1 MGSVRPNVL
10 VVILDSLRAR
20 NTTLSGYHRETTPF
34 LSEFAESATTY
45 TQARAPGSRSLPS
58 HASIFTG
65 HPPQEHGLHTLS
77 ERIRPGATAFARLRD
92 RGYDT
97 GLFTD
102 NPYVADLDTGLAE
115 GFDRVYNNRDIFEAG
130 LSPAAFVEEA
140 GLDYWEF
147 LRAVVQN
154 DAPLKSLWN
163 GIAWTAK
170 WRTGGWFVEQSVFTP
185 GFEYATSFR
194 EWRRGQDGPWA
205 ACVNLMDTHVPF
217 RPGDEYDQWQT
228 AESCSV
234 RQSAAVTDAAPS
246 EQWKYGLELNA
257 YDGTI
262 RQADAVVEQ
271 IVESLA
277 SDGVLD
283 DTLVI
288 VTSDHGEAFG
298 ERREY
303 DGHTDSGHGN
313 SVEES
318 VLHVPLICKRPG
330 QTTGSRETEPVS
342 LTAVPAEVLSVVD
355 GVDGGFG
362 TSDAVVAGARID
374 GDDVHVV
381 YESADTGVQKFVV
394 SEAESYTEAIPTPA
408 VSYRSDDGVPE
419 RVHRTVDS
427 LADAGVTQT
436 SDAEVDTATQ
446 QRLSALGYT
455 E

>member
-45 TQARAPGSRSLPS
+45 TQARAPGAWSLPS

-77 ERIRPGATAFARLRD
+77 EQIRSGETVFAQLRD

-115 GFDRVYNNRDIFEAG
+115 GFDQVYNNRDIFEAG

-140 GLDYWEF
+140 GVDYWEF
-147 LRAVVQN
+147 LRAVVRN
-154 DAPLKSLWN
+154 DAPLRSLWN
-163 GIAWTAK
+163 GIAWMVK
-170 WRTGGWFVEQSVFTP
+170 WRTGGWFVEQSVFTS
-185 GFEYATSFR
+185 GFEYAASFR
-194 EWRRGQDGPWA
+194 EWHTQQEGPWA
-205 ACVNLMDTHVPF
+205 ACVNLMDTHVPY
-217 RPGDEYDQWQT
+217 RPDDKYNQWQT
-228 AESCSV
+228 AESRSV
-234 RQSAAVTDAAPS
+234 RQSAAVNDAASS
-246 EQWKYGLELNA
+246 ERWKYELELNA
-257 YDGTI
+257 YDGTV
-262 RQADAVVEQ
+262 RQADAIVEQ
-271 IVESLA
+271 LIEGLE
-277 SDGVLD
+277 SDGALD

-288 VTSDHGEAFG
+288 VTSDHGEGFG
-298 ERREY
+298 ERRLY
-303 DGHTDSGHGN
+303 DGGMDEGHTG
-313 SVEES
+313 SVEEG
-318 VLHVPLICKRPG
+318 VLHVPLISKRPG

-342 LTAVPAEVLSVVD
+342 LTAVPAEILSVVD
-355 GVDGGFG
+355 GEDGGFG
-362 TSDAVVAGARID
+362 ASDAVVAGARID

-381 YESADTGVQKFVV
+381 YESTDTSVQKFVV
-394 SEAESYTEAIPTPA
+394 SETESYTEAIPTPA
-408 VSYRSDDGVPE
+408 VSYRSDDRVPE
-419 RVHRTVDS
+419 WVYTTVDS

-436 SDAEVDTATQ
+436 SDTEVDTATQ